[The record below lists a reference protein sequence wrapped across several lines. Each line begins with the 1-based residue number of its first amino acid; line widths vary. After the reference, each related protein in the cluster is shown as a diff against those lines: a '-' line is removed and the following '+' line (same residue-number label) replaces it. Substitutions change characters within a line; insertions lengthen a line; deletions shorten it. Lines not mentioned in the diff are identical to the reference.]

1 MACFLVPLTEAV
13 IISATKSISLKRN
26 AKKTIKDSEKNL
38 KFNSFIKKVNVLQN
52 MLYGGSFLLIV
63 DHIFSGE
70 LSWRAPFLTALK
82 NPADTQVMLHEI
94 ATVGVAMAVS
104 ITVLWG
110 IWAAFKSFK
119 ENRKQKNAS
128 VA

>member
-13 IISATKSISLKRN
+13 VISAAKAISTKVV
-26 AKKTIKDSEKNL
+26 AKKTVQTADKKL
-38 KFNSFIKKVNVLQN
+38 KLESFIKKVNVLQN
-52 MLYGGSFLLIV
+52 MLYGGSFLLAV
-63 DHIFSGE
+63 DHVFSGE

-94 ATVGVAMAVS
+94 ATVGVAMSLS

-110 IWAAFKSFK
+110 IWAIAKTFVEKRRT
-119 ENRKQKNAS
+119 RKVSA
-128 VA
+128 